1 VSRSA
6 APALILVRHAA
17 PEQDPDVSPTRWRLS
32 AAGRAAAAAL
42 ADKLADL
49 APAVVCSSPEPKAA
63 ETAEIIARPLGLPVA
78 RDPGFEEHRRGWPFE
93 TDPAAFQ
100 ARVGRVLTERAVS
113 IDGAETGEAAAAR
126 FAAALGRRS
135 ERPLLVV
142 SHGTVLSLHVAAGT
156 GEDAFALWRSL
167 ALPEAL
173 LLSADGALIGRIA

>member
-1 VSRSA
+1 MSRSA

-17 PEQDPDVSPTRWRLS
+17 PEQDPDVAPTRWRLS

-49 APAVVCSSPEPKAA
+49 APAAVCASPEPKAA
-63 ETAEIIARPLGLPVA
+63 ETAEIIARPLGLAVT
-78 RDPGFEEHRRGWPFE
+78 RDPGFEEHRRRRWPFE
-93 TDPAAFQ
+93 ADPAAFQ
-100 ARVGRVLTERAVS
+100 ARVSRVLTERAVS
-113 IDGAETGEAAAAR
+113 VDGAETGEAAAAR

-142 SHGTVLSLHVAAGT
+142 SHGTVLSLHVAAS